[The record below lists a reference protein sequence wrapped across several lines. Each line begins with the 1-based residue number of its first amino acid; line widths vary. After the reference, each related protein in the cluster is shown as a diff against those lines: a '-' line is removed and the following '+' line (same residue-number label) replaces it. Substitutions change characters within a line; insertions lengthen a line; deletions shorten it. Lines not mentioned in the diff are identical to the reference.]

1 MDEKLKE
8 KQDELHV
15 LLNYKVSKL
24 VGFLI
29 RVVLCF
35 FCVRLCLF
43 CMVIHFIHPSHNAKW
58 PLTLK
63 DFHPTFYPIL
73 HLNYWERAS
82 IFIVMLSEGT
92 AGIIFVMSLV
102 WHVPWLGIEHG
113 ASCTRSQHSTTRLS
127 RRRFK

>member
-1 MDEKLKE
+1 VDEKLKE

-43 CMVIHFIHPSHNAKW
+43 CMVINFIHPSHNAK
-58 PLTLK
+58 
-63 DFHPTFYPIL
+63 
-73 HLNYWERAS
+73 
-82 IFIVMLSEGT
+82 
-92 AGIIFVMSLV
+92 
-102 WHVPWLGIEHG
+102 
-113 ASCTRSQHSTTRLS
+113 
-127 RRRFK
+127 